1 MSGTVRTKTVF
12 HLRSKKG
19 GGPRWATDSGE
30 CSVELICFD
39 PQAALSI
46 HGMCGG
52 PMLGLF
58 SLGIL
63 FPFVNWKVSLPHP
76 SSHFPTETGPQTFFS
91 LLSVLLGK
99 AICLCQ
105 KRMGASFYSRTKQNP
120 SLPISDFSEAVLG
133 AESQESSGHEI
144 PYVMASNLIL
154 QGLNCLL

>member
-63 FPFVNWKVSLPHP
+63 FPFVNWKVSLSHP
-76 SSHFPTETGPQTFFS
+76 SSHFPTETGPQTFSPSSQSSLERLFVFARKEWG
-91 LLSVLLGK
+91 LLSTAELN
-99 AICLCQ
+99 
-105 KRMGASFYSRTKQNP
+105 RTPAFQ
-120 SLPISDFSEAVLG
+120 SLTSVKL
-133 AESQESSGHEI
+133 
-144 PYVMASNLIL
+144 Y
-154 QGLNCLL
+154 

>member
-30 CSVELICFD
+30 CSVDLICFD

-76 SSHFPTETGPQTFFS
+76 SSHFPAETGPQTFSPSSQSSLETLFVFARKKWG
-91 LLSVLLGK
+91 LLSTAELN
-99 AICLCQ
+99 
-105 KRMGASFYSRTKQNP
+105 RTSAFQ
-120 SLPISDFSEAVLG
+120 SLTSVKL
-133 AESQESSGHEI
+133 
-144 PYVMASNLIL
+144 Y
-154 QGLNCLL
+154 

>member
-1 MSGTVRTKTVF
+1 MFTHTCTPSHMYVCRCFWCFTYTVFINEPRMEKWFPGSTWLMSGTVRTKTVF

-105 KRMGASFYSRTKQNP
+105 KRMGASFYSRTK
-120 SLPISDFSEAVLG
+120 
-133 AESQESSGHEI
+133 
-144 PYVMASNLIL
+144 
-154 QGLNCLL
+154 